1 MELRFIMRMK
11 KWGGGGGEYENVLF
25 VDVKQNQGPI

>member
-11 KWGGGGGEYENVLF
+11 KWGGGGEYENVLF